1 MNGFA
6 EEGNE
11 HRDAEQHGIRLL
23 ADREH
28 SRLEMRRKLLARDYD
43 PAAVEEA
50 LQSLEKQGLLS
61 DERFTEQYINVL
73 KRKGFGPL
81 RMRALLRE
89 RGINDTMIHE
99 WVDNREDEWRHL
111 MVQAARRKFGDST
124 GEDFSQK
131 SKIARFLE
139 YRGYPEFMIRD
150 YLFD

>member
-1 MNGFA
+1 MNSFAA
-6 EEGNE
+6 EENE
-11 HRDAEQHGIRLL
+11 QRDAEQQGIRLL

-43 PAAVEEA
+43 PGVVEEV
-50 LQSLEKQGLLS
+50 LRSLEKQGLLS

-73 KRKGFGPL
+73 RRKGFGPV
-81 RMRALLRE
+81 RIRALLRE
-89 RGINDTMIHE
+89 RGINDTMISE
-99 WVDNREDEWRHL
+99 WVDHREDEWRHL
-111 MVQAARRKFGDST
+111 MIQTARREFGDSK
-124 GEDFSQK
+124 GGDFSQK

>member
-6 EEGNE
+6 AEGNE
-11 HRDAEQHGIRLL
+11 QRDVEQHGIRLL

-43 PAAVEEA
+43 PAVVEEA

-111 MVQAARRKFGDST
+111 MVQAARRKFGDSK

>member
-6 EEGNE
+6 AEGNE
-11 HRDAEQHGIRLL
+11 QRDAEQHGIRLL

-81 RMRALLRE
+81 RMRSLLRE

-111 MVQAARRKFGDST
+111 MIQAARRKFGDSK

-139 YRGYPEFMIRD
+139 YRGYPEFMIRE

>member
-81 RMRALLRE
+81 RMRSLLRE

-111 MVQAARRKFGDST
+111 MVQTARRKFGDSK

>member
-1 MNGFA
+1 
-6 EEGNE
+6 
-11 HRDAEQHGIRLL
+11 
-23 ADREH
+23 
-28 SRLEMRRKLLARDYD
+28 
-43 PAAVEEA
+43 
-50 LQSLEKQGLLS
+50 
-61 DERFTEQYINVL
+61 
-73 KRKGFGPL
+73 
-81 RMRALLRE
+81 MRALLRE

-111 MVQAARRKFGDST
+111 MIQAARRKFGDSK

>member
-6 EEGNE
+6 ADTNE
-11 HRDAEQHGIRLL
+11 QRDVVQHGIRLL

-28 SRLEMRRKLLARDYD
+28 SRLELRRKLLALDYD
-43 PAAVEEA
+43 PGIVEEA
-50 LQSLEKQGLLS
+50 LQNLEKQGLLS

-89 RGINDTMIHE
+89 RGINDTMIHA
-99 WVDNREDEWRHL
+99 WVDNRDDEWRHV
-111 MVQAARRKFGDST
+111 MIESARRKFGHRQD
-124 GEDFSQK
+124 EDFK
-131 SKIARFLE
+131 HKARVARFLE
-139 YRGYPEFMIRD
+139 YRGFPGHMIRD